1 MSLLSRKDIEFWLY
15 DMLDVEQLLRHPRY
29 ADHNRET
36 FAATLDT
43 AEEIALKYFLPH
55 NHLADEHEPTF
66 DGEKVTTLPEVKAAF
81 RHYVDSG
88 LLTACLDYEDG
99 GMQLPQTIASVCMG
113 YMLCA
118 NPSTSAYALLT
129 RAAANLIRT
138 FASEDIKRT
147 YLPLMDSGVA
157 AGTMA
162 LTEPDT
168 GSSLADIKTH
178 ATPTEQGHFL
188 IKGNKMYIS
197 GGDQDITENIVH
209 LVLAKIK
216 GAPAGVKGISLF
228 VVPKWRVDDAGHRA
242 ARNDVKLAGLLHKMG
257 YRGTT
262 STVLNFGEED
272 DCVGYLVGE
281 PHQGLK
287 YMFLMMNEARTGVG
301 LGAAALGYRGYVAS
315 LAYAKERP
323 QGRHPG
329 NKDPESRPVNI
340 IEHADVKRMLL
351 AQKAYTEGALAL
363 CFYSSRLID
372 AIEVCAD
379 PQEKAVLNELLDLI
393 TPIVKSWP
401 SEFGP
406 KANYEA
412 IQVLGGAGYI
422 REYPVEQC
430 YRDNRLNPIHEGT
443 HGIQALD
450 LLGRKVWRN
459 KSVGLLR
466 LNQMISQCI
475 ERARAFTD
483 LGEYCDALSSAQAL
497 LADTT
502 KALGG
507 QLHQQ
512 GPDTALANAS
522 VYLSLF
528 GHVVMGWIWLWQA
541 EVASKK
547 LTEAEA
553 RMAAYYQGKLHAC
566 RFFYRWELP
575 QIEHWSKL
583 LTSADD
589 TTRTMAI
596 EAF

>member
-1 MSLLSRKDIEFWLY
+1 MSLLSRKDIDFWFY
-15 DMLDVEQLLRHPRY
+15 DMFDVEQLLSHPRY

-36 FAATLDT
+36 FTATLDT
-43 AEEIALKYFLPH
+43 AQEIAEKYFLPH

-66 DGEKVTTLPEVKAAF
+66 DGEKVETLPEVKEAF

-88 LLTACLDYEDG
+88 LLTACLDYEEG
-99 GMQLPQTIASVCMG
+99 GMQLPQTIAAACTG

-118 NPSTSAYALLT
+118 NPSTSAYPLLT
-129 RAAANLIRT
+129 KSAANVIRS
-138 FASEDIKRT
+138 FGSEDLKQKF
-147 YLPLMDSGVA
+147 LPLMASGVA

-178 ATPTEQGHFL
+178 ATPTDQGHYL
-188 IKGNKMYIS
+188 IKGNKMFIS

-228 VVPKWRVDDAGHRA
+228 VVPKWLVDDAGKPIK
-242 ARNDVKLAGLLHKMG
+242 RNDVMLAGLLHKMG

-262 STVLNFGEED
+262 STVLNFGEND
-272 DCVGYLVGE
+272 DCVGYLIGE

-329 NKDPESRPVNI
+329 NKDPESKPLNI

-363 CFYSSRLID
+363 CFYSSRVID

-379 PQEKAVLNELLDLI
+379 AQEKAVLNELLDLI

-412 IQVLGGAGYI
+412 IQILGGAGYI

-450 LLGRKVWRN
+450 LLGRKVWQN
-459 KSVGLLR
+459 KSVGLQR
-466 LNQMISQCI
+466 LNQLISQTI
-475 ERARAFTD
+475 ADARVFSH
-483 LGEYCDALSSAQAL
+483 LGEFCDALTQAQVT
-497 LADTT
+497 LAETT
-502 KALGG
+502 KNLGG
-507 QLHQQ
+507 QLHQD
-512 GPDTALANAS
+512 GPNSALANAS
-522 VYLSLF
+522 AYLSLF
-528 GHVVMGWIWLWQA
+528 GHVVVAWIWLWQA
-541 EVASKK
+541 QAASKK
-547 LTEAEA
+547 LAEGEAA
-553 RMAAYYQGKLHAC
+553 SVSYYQGKLHAC
-566 RFFYRWELP
+566 QFFYRWELP
-575 QIEHWSKL
+575 QIQHWSNL

-589 TTRTMAI
+589 TTRTMEI